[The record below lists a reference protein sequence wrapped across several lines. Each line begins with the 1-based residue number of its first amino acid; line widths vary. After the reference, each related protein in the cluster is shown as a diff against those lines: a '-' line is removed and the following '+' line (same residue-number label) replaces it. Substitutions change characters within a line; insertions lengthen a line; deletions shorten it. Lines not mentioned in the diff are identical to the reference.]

1 MIRVN
6 EQVSV
11 RRQMRNGTLIRIG
24 SVLSI
29 NAEAGTAIV
38 HFPVDQTSA
47 TFPVEQL
54 ESTSKRFGGRARVQ
68 VQSARRGIAG

>member
-11 RRQMRNGTLIRIG
+11 RRKIRTGTLVRIG

-29 NAEAGTAIV
+29 DAEAGTAIV

-54 ESTSKRFGGRARVQ
+54 EPTSSRFGGRARVQ
-68 VQSARRGIAG
+68 ISPLNRTIAR

>member
-11 RRQMRNGTLIRIG
+11 RRPMRNGTLIRIG

-29 NAEAGTAIV
+29 NAEAGTAVV
-38 HFPVDQTSA
+38 HFPVDHTFG
-47 TFPVEQL
+47 TFPVESL
-54 ESTSKRFGGRARVQ
+54 EPTSKRFGGMARVQ
-68 VQSARRGIAG
+68 PSPMRRGIA

>member
-29 NAEAGTAIV
+29 NAEAGTAVV

-47 TFPVEQL
+47 SFPVEQL
-54 ESTSKRFGGRARVQ
+54 EPTSRRFGGRARVQ
-68 VQSARRGIAG
+68 AVPFKRGIA